1 MERFLADFERE
12 RNIMRGI
19 RHPNLCRFYGVSIA
33 PAHCCL
39 VYSFLEGGSL
49 AELLRDRSKRYDLF
63 GLALDIAQG
72 MDYLHKRGAMH
83 RDLKVSQGPPPA
95 CPSTAIHQ

>member
-1 MERFLADFERE
+1 MC
-12 RNIMRGI
+12 GI
-19 RHPNLCRFYGVSIA
+19 RHPNLCRFYGVSVS
-33 PAHCCL
+33 PSHCCL

-49 AELLRDRSKRYDLF
+49 ADLLKDKQKRYDLF

-83 RDLKVSQGPPPA
+83 RDLKVRGPLINT
-95 CPSTAIHQ
+95 SIDG